1 MSIEPP
7 SDIVLDVVRAADPA
21 RRAEATNRLVRIAA
35 GTGEDFAPTLDDVS
49 APASP
54 RAVASAAPAKVK
66 TADDKAADAYRAFE
80 GMVLSTFVQSAM
92 PESAAAFG
100 EGTAG
105 NVWRTM
111 LAGEIA
117 GEMAKAGGIGIADRL
132 AAASLLKNATDRRFL
147 AAVKPADDG
156 GTT

>member
-35 GTGEDFAPTLDDVS
+35 GSGEDFAPTLDDVS
-49 APASP
+49 APAAAP
-54 RAVASAAPAKVK
+54 RAVASAVPPKAK

-92 PESAAAFG
+92 PESSAAFG

-105 NVWRTM
+105 SVWRTM

-156 GTT
+156 TT